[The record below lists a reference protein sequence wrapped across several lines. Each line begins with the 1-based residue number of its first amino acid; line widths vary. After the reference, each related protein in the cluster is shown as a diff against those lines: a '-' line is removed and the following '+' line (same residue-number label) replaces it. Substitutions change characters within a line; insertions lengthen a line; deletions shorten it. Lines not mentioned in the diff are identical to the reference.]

1 MTTQEKIGLLEIQK
15 EQIES
20 QIEVAKAELFLVE
33 LFETATFTSSV
44 MIAGGFHEG
53 AQRVFSSFSWLFSE
67 GAFEEKVRLGAK
79 HFKAMDDS
87 AAWPSWKSQA
97 IKAAKILDA
106 KAKRA

>member
-67 GAFEEKVRLGAK
+67 GSRRSRRTAVTFFAGFQ
-79 HFKAMDDS
+79 HFFCYV
-87 AAWPSWKSQA
+87 
-97 IKAAKILDA
+97 
-106 KAKRA
+106 